1 MNIRLYTR
9 EELAK
14 AWHCSIGSIQDLH
27 DSGILKGRYIGRGWG
42 YSEDDIKRFFD
53 TTRGEDVRNY
63 TKMMILKE
71 KIDSAKSIQK

>member
-42 YSEDDIKRFFD
+42 YSEDDIKRFF
-53 TTRGEDVRNY
+53 
-63 TKMMILKE
+63 M
-71 KIDSAKSIQK
+71 